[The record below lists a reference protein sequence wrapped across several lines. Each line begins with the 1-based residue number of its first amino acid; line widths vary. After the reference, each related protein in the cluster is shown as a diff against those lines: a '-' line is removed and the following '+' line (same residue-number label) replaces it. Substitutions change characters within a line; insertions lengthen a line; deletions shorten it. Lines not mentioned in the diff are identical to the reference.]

1 MLLERPDG
9 SRYAIHHQHRLIRA
23 FGYEETMV
31 EGGVEHPD
39 GRVERFADAASPTSA
54 STR

>member
-9 SRYAIHHQHRLIRA
+9 SVYAIHHQHRLMRA

-39 GRVERFADAASPTSA
+39 GTVERVRRRCGPSSA
-54 STR
+54 SIR